1 VRTIVAVNCFGR
13 VLKRKPRIGK
23 QSRIEGCNRSNFAR
37 EESAI
42 QTQKMVAFMYG
53 ICQCDSG
60 LKMSIATTE
69 MWKRNPTR
77 VTDS

>member
-42 QTQKMVAFMYG
+42 Q
-53 ICQCDSG
+53 I
-60 LKMSIATTE
+60 
-69 MWKRNPTR
+69 
-77 VTDS
+77 